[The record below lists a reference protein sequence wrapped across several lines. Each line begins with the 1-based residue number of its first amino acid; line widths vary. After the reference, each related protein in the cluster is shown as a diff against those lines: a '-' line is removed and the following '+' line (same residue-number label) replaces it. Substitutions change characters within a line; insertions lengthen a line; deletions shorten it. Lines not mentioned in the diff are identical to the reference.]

1 MRRNGLYE
9 ITGTTNRV
17 QISIPIENKGEGG
30 GEKGKKKG
38 NNKNDS
44 PFGPG
49 LGDAFN
55 GLR

>member
-1 MRRNGLYE
+1 
-9 ITGTTNRV
+9 V